1 MTTKITLNQDQIKKY
16 IPHRDPFLFVEELRD
31 LIPGEEGV
39 GVYQVTGK
47 EDFFRG
53 HFPSRPVFPGVL
65 MVEAMA
71 QTAGVIGCHFSEF
84 TDKLIFFMSIDNVK
98 FRHPVGPGDLL
109 EFRVKRTTM
118 RPRVWKFKGETYVG
132 DKLVAEGDLTA
143 MIMDK

>member
-1 MTTKITLNQDQIKKY
+1 MTAKITLNQDQIKKY
-16 IPHRDPFLFVEELRD
+16 IPHRDPFLFVEEMRD
-31 LIPGEEGV
+31 LVPGEEAV
-39 GVYQVTGK
+39 GIYQVTGK
-47 EDFFRG
+47 EAFFQG

-109 EFRVKRTTM
+109 EFHVKRTTM
-118 RPRVWKFKGETYVG
+118 RPRVWKFKGQTYVG
-132 DKLVAEGDLTA
+132 DKLIAEGDLTA